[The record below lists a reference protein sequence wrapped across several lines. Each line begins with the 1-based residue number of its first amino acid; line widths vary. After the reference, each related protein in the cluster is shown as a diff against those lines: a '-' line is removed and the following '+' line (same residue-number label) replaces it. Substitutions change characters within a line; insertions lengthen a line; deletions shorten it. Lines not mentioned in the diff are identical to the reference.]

1 MAMRDLRPADEPHL
15 AGLAEEQAALR
26 RVATVVAGNAAPA
39 AIFACATEE
48 IGRLF
53 DSDSAGMLRYDHE
66 ADTAEMVGR
75 WESGDRRVFD
85 VGTVVSLEHDT
96 TISRVYRAGRP
107 VRLHWTEATGPLAE
121 GMRAAGFT
129 TTVASPVV
137 VDGRIWGAVSVG
149 WAHREV
155 ELPDDVET
163 KLGAFCELVALGLSS
178 AEARARLVESRA
190 RIVEAGDAAR
200 LRLARDLH
208 DGAQQRL
215 VAVGLLLRAAT
226 RSLESAPAQTAELL
240 ATASAALDEANA
252 ELREL
257 ARGIHP
263 VVLTEQGLAA
273 AIHGL
278 ARRSALPVEV
288 ESVPDGRLP
297 PTVEVAAYYVVS
309 ESLTNVAKHAG
320 PSHVTVSC
328 GLEDGRLV
336 VTIADD
342 GCGGADAAGGGLRGL
357 ADRVEALGGALRVD
371 SPGGGGTTVV
381 ALLPLLES

>member
-26 RVATVVAGNAAPA
+26 RVATVVAGNADPA

-53 DSDSAGMLRYDHE
+53 DSDSAGMLRYDSE
-66 ADTAEMVGR
+66 AGTAEMVGR

-96 TISRVYRAGRP
+96 TISRVHRAGRP
-107 VRLHWTEATGPLAE
+107 VRLHWTEATGPLAQ

-178 AEARARLVESRA
+178 AEARARLVDSRA

-226 RSLESAPAQTAELL
+226 RTLESAPAQTAELL

-273 AIHGL
+273 GIHGL
-278 ARRSALPVEV
+278 ARRSALPVAV

-297 PTVEVAAYYVVS
+297 ASVEVAAYYVVS

-320 PSHVTVSC
+320 ATRVTVSC
-328 GLEDGRLV
+328 GLEDDRLA

-342 GCGGADAAGGGLRGL
+342 GCGGADTAGGGLRGL
-357 ADRVEALGGALRVD
+357 GDRVEALRGALRVE
-371 SPGGGGTTVV
+371 SPAGGGTTVV
-381 ALLPLLES
+381 ALLPLADG

>member
-1 MAMRDLRPADEPHL
+1 MAMHDLRTADEPHL

-26 RVATVVAGNAAPA
+26 RVATVVARGADPA

-53 DSDSAGMLRYDHE
+53 DSDSAGMLRYE
-66 ADTAEMVGR
+66 AEAGTAEMVGR

-85 VGTVVSLEHDT
+85 VGTLVSLEHDT

-107 VRLHWTEATGPLAE
+107 VRLHWTAADGPLAE

-137 VDGRIWGAVSVG
+137 VDGRLWGAVSVG

-178 AEARARLVESRA
+178 AEARASLLDSRA

-215 VAVGLLLRAAT
+215 VAVGLLLRAAA
-226 RSLESAPAQTAELL
+226 RSLQSAPAQTAELL
-240 ATASAALDEANA
+240 ATASGALDEANA

-263 VVLTEQGLAA
+263 VALTEQGLAA
-273 AIHGL
+273 AVHGL
-278 ARRSALPVEV
+278 ARRSTLPISV

-297 PTVEVAAYYVVS
+297 ASIEVAAYYVVS
-309 ESLTNVAKHAG
+309 EALTNVAKHAG
-320 PSHVTVSC
+320 ASRVTVSC
-328 GLEDGRLV
+328 ELRDDGLAA
-336 VTIADD
+336 TIADD
-342 GCGGADAAGGGLRGL
+342 GCGGADPGGGGLRGL
-357 ADRVEALGGALRVD
+357 ADRVEALRGSIRVD
-371 SPGGGGTTVV
+371 SPAGGGTTVV
-381 ALLPLLES
+381 ALLPFAEA